1 MGLLKLLFGGKNRY
15 EITCPNCKTK
25 GLMYTKNGAREG
37 IFEIVGKTED
47 GGLAIKECP
56 SCHYAL
62 SFDSL
67 SGKVR
72 LDSSAQLI

>member
-1 MGLLKLLFGGKNRY
+1 MDFIKLLFGGKNRY

-25 GLMYTKNGAREG
+25 GLMYTKNGATEG
-37 IFEIVGKTED
+37 IFEIVGKTEN

-56 SCHYAL
+56 FCHHAL

-72 LDSSAQLI
+72 FDSSVPLI